1 MLLQLREVI
10 ANFHGSKYGKCLSLL
25 DEMKDN
31 LMLDMYLAPHV
42 ETLYGMIRNRSL
54 VQYFSPYM
62 SADMKIMAQS
72 FNTTVAGN
80 VILCNPNGFRFILSK
95 SNFLVTLELTKPC
108 FSKCK
113 S

>member
-1 MLLQLREVI
+1 
-10 ANFHGSKYGKCLSLL
+10 
-25 DEMKDN
+25 MKDN

-72 FNTTVAGN
+72 FNTTVAG
-80 VILCNPNGFRFILSK
+80 
-95 SNFLVTLELTKPC
+95 T
-108 FSKCK
+108 
-113 S
+113 